1 MTTTHVTISTAE
13 AQMAPTTTRD
23 VDPDLVPPTLVR
35 GFLSRDLK
43 TGPVHPSA
51 NRPSDSVRNA
61 TWMPSGPDGTCT
73 GASPY
78 CYNPDGTLVCYSRR
92 LELGRPTLGAIAT
105 ERLRIWTALGLA
117 DRTNLAAAIMRETHR
132 QQTQP
137 SPTSTHNGWPVR
149 YPSLRIGAGGDLDT
163 ETTGQ
168 AWAQAAAWAYYNL
181 PDLRIWAYTRSY
193 HLEGQA
199 DPAAPLARLTKTREG
214 INLGLYLSTDPSMIE
229 RTSAALLTTTYKDL
243 PVAILARTTAEGL
256 AILDCLPTDNPRAIV
271 CPVDD
276 GRLGLTVSRRGT
288 THYEG
293 ACQKCRACI
302 PLGYRSQ
309 VPRPHVIFL
318 QR

>member
-1 MTTTHVTISTAE
+1 MTSTHVTI
-13 AQMAPTTTRD
+13 TTTTE
-23 VDPDLVPPTLVR
+23 VDPDLVPVALVR

-61 TWMPSGPDGTCT
+61 TWMPSGPDGTCA
-73 GASPY
+73 GASTY

-105 ERLRIWTALGLA
+105 ERLRIWTALDLA
-117 DRTNLAAAIMRETHR
+117 DRTNLAAAILVETHR
-132 QQTQP
+132 QQAQP
-137 SPTSTHNGWPVR
+137 SPTSTHSGHPVR

-168 AWAQAAAWAYYNL
+168 AWALAVTWAHYNL
-181 PDLRIWAYTRSY
+181 PDLRIWLYTRSY
-193 HLEGQA
+193 GLEHHP
-199 DPAAPLARLTKTREG
+199 DPAEPLARLTG
-214 INLGLYLSTDPSMIE
+214 QHSGSNLAVYLSTDRSMID
-229 RTSAALLTTTYKDL
+229 RTVQALRIPAYRGL
-243 PVAILARTTAEGL
+243 PVAILARTKAEGL
-256 AILDCLPTDNPRAIV
+256 AILDRLPTDNPRAIV

-293 ACQKCRACI
+293 ACQKCRACL
-302 PLGYRSQ
+302 PSGQ
-309 VPRPHVIFL
+309 TQPHIIFL

>member
-1 MTTTHVTISTAE
+1 MSTTHVTIST
-13 AQMAPTTTRD
+13 TTTRD

-43 TGPVHPSA
+43 TGPVHPSS

-61 TWMPSGPDGTCT
+61 TWMPSGPDGTCA
-73 GASPY
+73 GASLY

-92 LELGRPTLGAIAT
+92 LELGRPTLGTIAA

-137 SPTSTHNGWPVR
+137 SPTSVHNGHPVR
-149 YPSLRIGAGGDLDT
+149 YPSLRLGAGGDLDT
-163 ETTGQ
+163 ETTGE
-168 AWAQAAAWAYYNL
+168 AWAQATVWAHHNL
-181 PDLRIWAYTRSY
+181 PNLRIWAYTRSY
-193 HLEGQA
+193 HLDGQA
-199 DPAAPLARLTKTREG
+199 DPAAPLARLTRAREG
-214 INLGLYLSTDPSMIE
+214 INLGLYLSTDPSMTE
-229 RTSAALLTTTYKDL
+229 RTCAALQTSTYGHL

-256 AILDCLPTDNPRAIV
+256 AILDYLPTPTDNPRAIV

-293 ACQKCRACI
+293 ACQRCRACI
-302 PLGYRSQ
+302 PLGYKSL
-309 VPRPHVIFL
+309 VARPHVIFL